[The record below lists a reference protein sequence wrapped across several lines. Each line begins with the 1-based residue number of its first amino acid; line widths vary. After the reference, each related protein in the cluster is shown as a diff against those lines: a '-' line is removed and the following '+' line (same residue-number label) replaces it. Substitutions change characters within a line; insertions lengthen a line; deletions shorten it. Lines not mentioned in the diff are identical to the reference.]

1 MLISIIEGKPRY
13 EISVIHGIGQGKI
26 AWAGSWVIVM
36 LTVGREKLVKYVGLR
51 VYETSKQSVI
61 IVIDELCSRWSGL

>member
-1 MLISIIEGKPRY
+1 
-13 EISVIHGIGQGKI
+13 
-26 AWAGSWVIVM
+26 M

-61 IVIDELCSRWSGL
+61 IVIDELCSRWIVSRI